1 MQPQVIDE
9 KAISYSQYKGSAL
22 VDIVLRDIPKVT
34 VGGVVVGDSVGEGV
48 VGTVQYVSSPA
59 ALSPGLFVFDPEHGT
74 HAWFST

>member
-34 VGGVVVGDSVGEGV
+34 V
-48 VGTVQYVSSPA
+48 TVMPLLYNSYSS
-59 ALSPGLFVFDPEHGT
+59 
-74 HAWFST
+74 